1 MKSLTRSLL
10 LALALTANATAG
22 PLAYT
27 CEVLHVYSL
36 SEKGTLEASGFEKE
50 MKGSLFSVSR
60 VTGEIIGATVPT
72 LLAKSTRVVNKGSK
86 ENSFKSVADFEV
98 NFQILEVQEFRDGSV
113 KPFVV
118 TSMGGAGIVT
128 GTCK

>member
-1 MKSLTRSLL
+1 MKSLPRSLL
-10 LALALTANATAG
+10 LALAVSASATAG

-27 CEVLHVYSL
+27 CEVLRVYDL
-36 SEKGTLEASGFEKE
+36 SEKGTLKASGFEKFL
-50 MKGSLFSVSR
+50 KGSLFSVSR

-72 LLAKSTRVVNKGSK
+72 LLAKSTRVVNKGST
-86 ENSFKSVADFEV
+86 ENSFKSVANFEV
-98 NFQILEVQEFRDGSV
+98 NIQILQVQEFRDGSV

-118 TSMGGAGIVT
+118 SSTSGADIFT